1 MYIDIVR
8 IVKNKLLLDIF
19 CCNVS
24 HDMIEIRN
32 RINDK
37 NTAILINESEISYGL
52 STTTNSLL

>member
-1 MYIDIVR
+1 MSLTIT
-8 IVKNKLLLDIF
+8 
-19 CCNVS
+19 
-24 HDMIEIRN
+24 EICN

>member
-24 HDMIEIRN
+24 HDIRI
-32 RINDK
+32 RINNK